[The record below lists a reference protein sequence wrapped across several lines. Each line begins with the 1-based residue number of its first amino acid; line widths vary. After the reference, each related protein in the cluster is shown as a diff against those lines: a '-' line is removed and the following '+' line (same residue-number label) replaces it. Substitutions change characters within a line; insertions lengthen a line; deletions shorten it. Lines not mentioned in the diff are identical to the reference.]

1 MKLTKTDHHEQSLR
15 MDNQTMYLVRQ
26 SLEAMLESTRYP
38 VEMRDRALELKRN
51 LENPDQHDQPAIFQ
65 RSHGIIINCPG
76 CMGTRS
82 RRIEPEDRN
91 DDVEFHPC
99 PTCRGEGQ
107 LYQEVIRK
115 MYVPNEYHRK
125 KLAR

>member
-1 MKLTKTDHHEQSLR
+1 MKLTKTDHHEQSLK
-15 MDNQTMYLVRQ
+15 MDQQTKCLVRE
-26 SLEAMLESTRYP
+26 SLDALLESTRHP
-38 VEMRDRALELKRN
+38 VELRDRALELKRN
-51 LENPDQHDQPAIFQ
+51 LENPEREDRPVIFQ
-65 RSHGIIINCPG
+65 RSHGIMINCPD
-76 CMGTRS
+76 CLGTRT

-91 DDVEFHPC
+91 DDVGFHPC
-99 PTCRGEGQ
+99 PTCDGEGQ